1 MASTVTN
8 FDRKFI
14 VHVSL
19 EIVVLGTMGYF
30 FYNKSKLLEDRL
42 KKLED
47 QMNETQGSLKVLL
60 NNTTKSDPENHLEK
74 QLQRLELEKKV
85 QKAQQDLFQQQFLA
99 RQQHEKQQVLAKQQ
113 HLEQQQRLEQ
123 QQVLAKQQR
132 LEQQQRIED
141 QKQKVAG
148 VSQVNQLNKLDQ
160 EDQEKFCQDNNVDND
175 NVDNDNVDNDNVDNN
190 YQYQETDLIDLT
202 QFDTNNNSNNHFDTN
217 NNRAIIEVIDSE
229 EEELDREIENEL
241 NELNTDIFI

>member
-99 RQQHEKQQVLAKQQ
+99 RQQ
-113 HLEQQQRLEQ
+113 
-123 QQVLAKQQR
+123 
-132 LEQQQRIED
+132 QRIED

-202 QFDTNNNSNNHFDTN
+202 QFDTNNNSNNQFDTN

-241 NELNTDIFI
+241 NELNNDIFI